1 MSQLI
6 DAQGAA
12 AFKSAARTQW
22 DSCASGW
29 DDNIDKIRQW
39 LRGPTDAML
48 AMAGIKQG
56 DRVLDVAAG
65 SGDQTL
71 DILQRV
77 GEGGYVLAT
86 DLSTGILQLARRN
99 IARAGYTNA
108 AFREADGEALNLE
121 TAHFD
126 AAVSRLGLMFF
137 PDPQAGLQQMR
148 RALKPGGRAC
158 VMVFGAP
165 DANPCVGL
173 AMATAIKHAG
183 LPPRDPFS
191 PGGLLSLGKPGL
203 LDQLFSNAG
212 FGRVA
217 TTKVPAP
224 FILPSVDDYLDFLK
238 ASAGPILQIL
248 GRLDDAARAAAWSE
262 IRERLGAFN
271 TPHGWAGPNELLL
284 TVGEA

>member
-6 DAQGAA
+6 NAHDAA
-12 AFKSAARTQW
+12 AFKSAIRTQW
-22 DSCASGW
+22 DSCAPGW
-29 DDNIDKIRQW
+29 DENIEKIGQW

-77 GEGGYVLAT
+77 GEGGSVLAT
-86 DLSTGILQLARRN
+86 DLSAGILQLARLN
-99 IARAGYTNA
+99 IARAGYGNV

-121 TAHFD
+121 PAHFD
-126 AAVSRLGLMFF
+126 AAVSRLGLMLF

-158 VMVFGAP
+158 AMVFGSP
-165 DANPCVGL
+165 EANPCVGL
-173 AMATAIKHAG
+173 TMATALKHAG

-203 LDQLFSNAG
+203 LDQLFGNAG
-212 FGRVA
+212 FSRVA
-217 TTKVPAP
+217 TTKVFAP
-224 FILPSVDDYLDFLK
+224 FILPAVEDYVDFLK

-248 GRLDDAARAAAWSE
+248 GRLNDAARAAAWSE
-262 IRERLGAFN
+262 IRERLSVFS
-271 TPHGWAGPNELLL
+271 TPNGWAGPNELLL
-284 TVGEA
+284 TVGEV